1 MKIKKVA
8 SKSRSSI
15 KASTRAIRSRRAIKA
30 GEEFEDDMIDEAPVV
45 DDVEDE
51 VEDVEIAPEATELL
65 FEVEDVAEL
74 VAEVT
79 GEDVTVDAD
88 ENVVEFTIGDDEVY
102 TVEPDDDAELV
113 ESAKACRRKPVKA
126 SRRVTKRSIRKTS
139 RR

>member
-30 GEEFEDDMIDEAPVV
+30 GEEFEDEMIDDAPVV

-113 ESAKACRRKPVKA
+113 ESAKSCRKPVKA
-126 SRRVTKRSIRKTS
+126 SRRVAKRSIRKTS

>member
-30 GEEFEDDMIDEAPVV
+30 GEEFEDEMIDEAPVV

-88 ENVVEFTIGDDEVY
+88 ENVVEFTIGGDEVY

-113 ESAKACRRKPVKA
+113 ESAKACRKPVKA
-126 SRRVTKRSIRKTS
+126 SRRVAKRSIRKTS

>member
-30 GEEFEDDMIDEAPVV
+30 GEEFEDEMIDEAPA
-45 DDVEDE
+45 VEDE

-113 ESAKACRRKPVKA
+113 ESAKSCRKPVKA
-126 SRRVTKRSIRKTS
+126 SRRVAKRSIRKTS

>member
-113 ESAKACRRKPVKA
+113 ESAKACRKPVKA
-126 SRRVTKRSIRKTS
+126 SRRVAKRSIRKTS

>member
-30 GEEFEDDMIDEAPVV
+30 GEEFEDEMIDDAPVV

-113 ESAKACRRKPVKA
+113 ESAKDCRKPVKA
-126 SRRVTKRSIRKTS
+126 SRRVAKRSIRKTS